1 MIIIG
6 ISSYFHDS
14 AVTIIKNDKVLFAAQ
29 EERYSRIKHDSD
41 FPKLSLK
48 NGLDYLGIKISE
60 VDYVVYHE
68 KPLTHFERLFE
79 TSLSEAPKG
88 YKMFKASVISWI
100 KDKLLI
106 SNKIIDELKKFDK
119 KIEWKSKLK
128 FSNHHLSHASSAF
141 FPSPFEN
148 ALVVCI
154 DGVGEWATTS
164 IFKGKNNQLTL
175 CKQINFPHSL
185 GLLYTAF
192 TYYCG
197 FKVNSGEYKL
207 MGLAPYGKPVYANL
221 ILEKIISIKEDGSYT
236 LNSEYFGYTHSL
248 KMITEK
254 FCELFGNKERPPETE
269 ITQFY
274 MDIAASIQRVLEDS
288 VLKLIAKAM
297 NEFKESNLCLAGG
310 VALNC
315 VANGKISELSE
326 VKNIWI
332 QPASGDAGCS
342 LGAALAYGYLNCKL
356 KRDVNLNDSM
366 EGSYLGN
373 SYTKNEIKGILDK
386 IGAKYFYIEDEV
398 ELLDYISDLL
408 IDDYCIGLHQGRMEF
423 GPRAL
428 GNRSII
434 SNAIKS
440 DVQKNLN
447 LKIKFRES
455 FRPFAPIVLE
465 SESNKYFKM
474 NGKISPYMLL
484 VYLINDD
491 QKLNTDEND
500 KKKGFD
506 KLYVKRSAFPA
517 ITHVDY
523 SARIQTVS
531 EKRNGRLFKLLT
543 HYYKKS
549 KIPILANTSFNVR
562 GEPIVESPADAFNC
576 FNSTNMDALVI
587 ENFILLKKDQTVKSI
602 DYKHKYELD

>member
-1 MIIIG
+1 MIIVG

-14 AVTIIKNDKVLFAAQ
+14 AIAIVKDDKVLFAAQ
-29 EERYSRIKHDSD
+29 EERYSRIKHDAN
-41 FPKLSLK
+41 FPKLSLQM
-48 NGLDYLGIKISE
+48 GLDYLGISISE
-60 VDYVVYHE
+60 IDYVIYHE

-88 YKMFKASVISWI
+88 FKMFQASVIGWV

-106 SNKIIDELKKFDK
+106 SNKIIDELKEFDDK
-119 KIEWKSKLK
+119 VDWKSKLK

-164 IFKGKNNQLTL
+164 IYKGSNNNITL

-185 GLLYTAF
+185 GLLYTSF

-207 MGLAPYGKPVYANL
+207 MGLAPYGNPIYANL

-236 LNSEYFGYTHSL
+236 LNTEYFAYTHSF
-248 KMITEK
+248 KMISEK
-254 FCELFGNKERPPETE
+254 FCELFGNKERSPETE

-274 MDIAASIQRVLEDS
+274 MDIAASIQKVLEDA
-288 VLKLIAKAM
+288 VLKLIQTAM
-297 NEFKESNLCLAGG
+297 IEFNETNLCLAGG

-315 VANGKISELSE
+315 VSNGKISQLNE

-342 LGAALAYGYLNCKL
+342 LGAALAYKYLVCKH
-356 KRDVNLNDSM
+356 KRYVNIDDSM

-373 SYTKNEIKGILDK
+373 SYQKNEIKEVLDK
-386 IGAKYFYIEDEV
+386 IGAKYTYIENE
-398 ELLDYISDLL
+398 EMLLNQISDLL

-428 GNRSII
+428 GSRSII

-465 SESNKYFKM
+465 SEANKYFKM
-474 NGKISPYMLL
+474 DGNISPYMLL
-484 VYLINDD
+484 VYHVNDD
-491 QKLNTDEND
+491 QKLNIDEND

-506 KLYVKRSAFPA
+506 KLYIKRSNFPA

-531 EKRNGRLFKLLT
+531 EKRNGRFFKILNE
-543 HYYKKS
+543 YYKKS

-562 GEPIVESPADAFNC
+562 GEPIVESPVDAFNC
-576 FNSTNMDALVI
+576 FNSTNMDALII